1 MVAETWLISAAALK
15 LPLSTTRTNISM
27 PASLFMIENPWVSY
41 GSNHCMFINTGAGRN
56 MAALPRSEALH
67 LEMHPG
73 RTVEQKRAFV
83 REVTKVTA
91 QTLAC
96 PPESV
101 DILISEIPRDA
112 WAKAGKL
119 LADA

>member
-1 MVAETWLISAAALK
+1 MIAR
-15 LPLSTTRTNISM
+15 LSTPGQGATWPPCLHPGGVHRRAVM
-27 PASLFMIENPWVSY
+27 P
-41 GSNHCMFINTGAGRN
+41 T
-56 MAALPRSEALH
+56 LH

-73 RTVEQKRAFV
+73 RTLEQKRAFV
-83 REVTKVTA
+83 SEVTRVTA

-101 DILISEIPRDA
+101 DILISEVPRDA